1 MLSIFRSLSLTHMN
15 VVSYGW
21 RYCQAERMGN
31 HRNALKERKRK
42 KSNQTERPCK
52 LKCNLKFVF
61 LSKHPKRFYIC
72 VSTSIFFSNF
82 GFAPRTVRVCIS
94 LSFSSFSLIVSFFF
108 YAIGACVVCNATGIS
123 HTFSIHPNKRVTWK
137 YFIVLFFCVCE
148 HFTTSH
154 SLMNCDCN
162 LVFIWIFSSSSL
174 VFCMCDGLIQNL
186 RRPVSFHVCEP
197 DNKRVDDKMWVKI
210 SRLTT
215 KFQRANDACTGWMS
229 KESICIQA

>member
-1 MLSIFRSLSLTHMN
+1 MICIYVIQLSMLSIFRSLSLTHMN

-42 KSNQTERPCK
+42 KNNQTERPCK

-137 YFIVLFFCVCE
+137 YFIVLFFCV
-148 HFTTSH
+148 
-154 SLMNCDCN
+154 
-162 LVFIWIFSSSSL
+162 
-174 VFCMCDGLIQNL
+174 
-186 RRPVSFHVCEP
+186 
-197 DNKRVDDKMWVKI
+197 
-210 SRLTT
+210 
-215 KFQRANDACTGWMS
+215 
-229 KESICIQA
+229 